1 MTGLSEV
8 VESIIQNARVHE
20 LGLSRRYRSF
30 FAYMA
35 ILGMF
40 ISLETACTAL
50 TLRKASIPVQ
60 LSAPFTFLIFI
71 TGVQWYGGQVSA
83 ARAFSS
89 LSLIQLLTTPL
100 QKVLSSFPN
109 FAASL
114 GTFRRIQ
121 DYLLLDERV
130 DGRLLDLG
138 PGSSS
143 PSTPPG
149 SYQHEIELHSL
160 VPKRSDSSQS
170 GEGHAISCQD
180 GGFAAVRDGKILLHN
195 IDLSCAVG
203 SLIMVIGPIG
213 SGKTILL
220 NALLGEIEI
229 SQGSLLSQFSQ
240 IAYCP
245 QTPWVINASIKDN
258 ILDHTPCD
266 EEWYNKV
273 LWCCALDE
281 DIQHFTDGDETKVGS
296 RGITLSGGQ
305 KQRLSLARAV
315 YARKKLVF
323 LDDVLSALDAR
334 TEKLVFERLFSQH
347 GLLRSHGTTVVL
359 VSHAVH
365 QIRAADA
372 IVVLGDG
379 GHIVQQGTFDSLSS
393 QDGYVQCL
401 LQNLTNEKDLDDEP
415 SDTQTGDTSV
425 KASKQAQVKT
435 ASVSSDGKK
444 KRAPSDTA
452 VFSYYFKSIGTWLAF
467 VFLITTVISTF
478 CTNFPQIWVQWWTES
493 KISNNASFLGAFFA
507 FAIGAIITNAASI
520 WCMMII
526 IVPISA
532 AKLHSQLLHAVL
544 CAPLSFFSSTDS
556 GMTLNR
562 FSQDMS
568 LVNSRLPVSTMQA
581 TTMALQTL
589 AQIGLMAT
597 GSTYFAVLIPVVMI
611 ATWVLQK
618 FYLRT
623 SRQLRLL
630 DLEQKSPLFS
640 SISETLEGLAIIRAF
655 GRQEQY
661 ETRNQERLDT
671 SQRPVYLLYCIQRWL
686 NFVLDLIVAALAV
699 LLMTLATQL
708 PNSTS
713 GASLSVALLN
723 VLNFSQSL
731 AQFIYYYTDL
741 ETSLQA
747 VARVKDYVETTQPED
762 SLTATILTSPPEDWP
777 TRGSI
782 EFRGATASYTL
793 TSDTVVKDVSFH
805 IKPGQ
810 KIGIC
815 GRTGSGKS
823 SLLSA
828 LFRMMELRSGG
839 IYVDGI
845 DLSSLPRQTVRSRL
859 IAIPQDPFLPPGS
872 VRFNMSPSGSAADDQ
887 IITAL
892 GKVGLWP
899 LVQQHGGLDSNIN
912 TLSLSHGQQQ
922 LFCLARAMLRPG
934 MVLVL
939 DEATSNVDW
948 ETDDKIQKIIRE
960 EFANRTILTVAHRL
974 TTILDSDQV
983 IVMGQGTVLEAGPP
997 AELLA
1002 QRGPFRKLYDAQTA
1016 NRGS

>member
-1 MTGLSEV
+1 MHCLYGTE
-8 VESIIQNARVHE
+8 N
-20 LGLSRRYRSF
+20 F
-30 FAYMA
+30 P
-35 ILGMF
+35 
-40 ISLETACTAL
+40 T
-50 TLRKASIPVQ
+50 ASIPVQ
-60 LSAPFTFLIFI
+60 LSSPFTFLIFI

-100 QKVLSSFPN
+100 QKVLSSFPS

-114 GTFRRIQ
+114 GSFTRIQ
-121 DYLLLDERV
+121 TYLLLDDRV
-130 DGRLLDLG
+130 DGRILDIDSN
-138 PGSSS
+138 SSP

-149 SYQHEIELHSL
+149 THRNGMKLQSM
-160 VPKRSDSSQS
+160 VPKR
-170 GEGHAISCQD
+170 GELFQPGQYHAVSCRG
-180 GGFAAVRDGKILLHN
+180 GGFAALPGGKIILHN
-195 IDLSCAVG
+195 IDLECAVG
-203 SLIMVIGPIG
+203 SLTMVIGSIG
-213 SGKTILL
+213 SGKTMLL
-220 NALLGEIEI
+220 NAILGEIEI
-229 SQGSLLSQFSQ
+229 SQGCLQSQFSQ

-245 QTPWVINASIKDN
+245 QTPWVINASIREN
-258 ILDHTPCD
+258 ILDHTPYD
-266 EEWYNKV
+266 KKWYEKV

-281 DIQHFTDGDETKVGS
+281 DIEYMADGDETKVGS

-315 YARKKLVF
+315 YARKNLML

-347 GLLRSHGTTVVL
+347 GLFRSHNTTVIL

-365 QIRAADA
+365 QIRAMDII
-372 IVVLGDG
+372 IVLDNDG
-379 GHIVQQGTFDSLSS
+379 KIAQQGTFESLSS
-393 QDGYVQCL
+393 QDGYAKYL
-401 LQNLTNEKDLDDEP
+401 LQNLTSEKAVEDGIPESKL
-415 SDTQTGDTSV
+415 GD
-425 KASKQAQVKT
+425 ASSKISRKQAQVTT
-435 ASVSSDGKK
+435 ASVSYDGEK

-452 VFSYYFKSIGTWLAF
+452 VFAYYFKSIGAWLAF

-478 CTNFPQIWVQWWTES
+478 CTNFPQIWVRWWTTS
-493 KISNNASFLGAFFA
+493 RLSNNGSFLGAFFG
-507 FAIGAIITNAASI
+507 FAVAAILTNAASI

-532 AKLHSQLLHAVL
+532 AKLHWQLLHAVL

-556 GMTLNR
+556 GVTLNR

-568 LVNSRLPVSTMQA
+568 LINSRLPVSTMQA

-597 GSTYFAVLIPVVMI
+597 GSTYFAVFIPVVMV
-611 ATWVLQK
+611 ATWLLQK

-640 SISETLEGLAIIRAF
+640 SISETLEGLPIIRAF
-655 GRQEQY
+655 GRQEEY
-661 ETRNQERLDT
+661 EARNSERLDT

-686 NFVLDLIVAALAV
+686 NFVLDLIIAALAV

-747 VARVKDYVETTQPED
+747 VARVKDYVETTKPED
-762 SLTATILTSPPEDWP
+762 SSLTGGALTFPPEDWP
-777 TRGSI
+777 TQGSI
-782 EFRGATASYTL
+782 KFCGTTASYTMI
-793 TSDTVVKDVSFH
+793 SDTVVNGVSFH
-805 IKPGQ
+805 IQPGH

-828 LFRMMELRSGG
+828 LFRMMELRGGG
-839 IYVDGI
+839 IYVDNI
-845 DLSSLPRQTVRSRL
+845 DISTIPRQIVRSRL
-859 IAIPQDPFLPPGS
+859 IAIPQEPFFPPGT
-872 VRFNMSPSGSAADDQ
+872 VCFNMSPSGTVANDQ

-892 GKVGLWP
+892 EKVGLWS
-899 LVQQHGGLDSNIN
+899 LIQQHGGLDSNID

-934 MVLVL
+934 MILVL

-948 ETDDKIQKIIRE
+948 ETDDKIQKVIRE
-960 EFANRTILTVAHRL
+960 EFQNRTILTVAHRL

-983 IVMGQGTVLEAGPP
+983 IVMGHGTVLEAGPP
-997 AELLA
+997 DELLVK
-1002 QRGPFRKLYDAQTA
+1002 RGHFWELYDAQTA
-1016 NRGS
+1016 NYSTQ